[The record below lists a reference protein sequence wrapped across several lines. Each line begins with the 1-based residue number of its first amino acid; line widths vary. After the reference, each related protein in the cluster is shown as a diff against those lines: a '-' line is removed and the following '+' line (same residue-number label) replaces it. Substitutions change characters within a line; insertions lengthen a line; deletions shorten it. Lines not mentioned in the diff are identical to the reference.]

1 MRLIDD
7 GLAYHFLE
15 KYNENNL
22 SIDEILKLVG
32 NEHYGNIELFKS
44 IDFPV
49 AANAVKDVV
58 IKGPSIGDERI
69 ITHDEYLRNMRNLN
83 IDGSHN
89 SNDDYVNMNRNTQS
103 RSGLRPGS
111 PDKND
116 PQVNDSIEMQLKNE
130 WGGKLLKTRRLS
142 KEIQGQSFS
151 GLDDK
156 PGTPGFVLICNEMN
170 LEFKRNNTV
179 NNLLRSMQ
187 HNEALP
193 SLVASN
199 TPLQVPS
206 HTPPVIDSCKS
217 NWHICIYVFKDNV
230 WTRA

>member
-15 KYNENNL
+15 KYNDNNL
-22 SIDEILKLVG
+22 SIDEVLKLVG

-49 AANAVKDVV
+49 AINAVKDVV

-69 ITHDEYLRNMRNLN
+69 ITHVEYLRNIRNLN

-116 PQVNDSIEMQLKNE
+116 PQVNDSILMQLKNE
-130 WGGKLLKTRRLS
+130 WGGKLKKTRRLS

-156 PGTPGFVLICNEMN
+156 PGTPGLVLICNEMN

-199 TPLQVPS
+199 APLEVPS
-206 HTPPVIDSCKS
+206 HTPPVIGSCKS
-217 NWHICIYVFKDNV
+217 ILAYVYMHL
-230 WTRA
+230 